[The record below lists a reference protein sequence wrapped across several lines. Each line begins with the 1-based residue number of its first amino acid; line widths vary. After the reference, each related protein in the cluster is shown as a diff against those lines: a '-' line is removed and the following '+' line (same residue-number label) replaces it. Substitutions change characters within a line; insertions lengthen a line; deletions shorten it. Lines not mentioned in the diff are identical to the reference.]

1 VRDGLGAL
9 FERRLLIVT
18 GKGGTGKTS
27 VAAVLGV
34 LAARRGIETVV
45 VEVSEEPALPALLS
59 PSGVTL
65 PRGDG
70 RVPVRV
76 EPRLSTMVIDPQEA
90 LTEYLELQ
98 IGVRVLVSRVIRN
111 PGFQRLMGAAPGWR
125 ELITLGKIWHLE
137 TRVDDDT
144 PRYGLVVVDAPATGH
159 GLSFLSVPAV
169 VLQTV
174 RLGPLRRDT
183 DRVQALL
190 MDSKRTLVVPVTLP
204 EELPVRETLELLTRV
219 RSLGLGTA
227 PVIANGL
234 EPAPEIDDLPAVL
247 AALSRIPERPGVGLR
262 PDSLRRCVEAAERR
276 ASLQRS
282 FLDEL
287 ERELGEAPVTLPY
300 LADGV
305 GDRHGVEHLAD
316 ALEESLVEGDL
327 A

>member
-1 VRDGLGAL
+1 
-9 FERRLLIVT
+9 
-18 GKGGTGKTS
+18 
-27 VAAVLGV
+27 
-34 LAARRGIETVV
+34 
-45 VEVSEEPALPALLS
+45 
-59 PSGVTL
+59 
-65 PRGDG
+65 
-70 RVPVRV
+70 V
-76 EPRLSTMVIDPQEA
+76 EPRLSTMRIDPQEA

-98 IGVRVLVSRVIRN
+98 IGVRVLVSRVVRN

-137 TRVDDDT
+137 TRQDDDT
-144 PRYGLVVVDAPATGH
+144 PRYGLIVVDAPATGH

-190 MDSKRTLVVPVTLP
+190 TDSKRTLVVPVTLP

-219 RSLGLGTA
+219 RALGLETA
-227 PVIANGL
+227 QVIANGV
-234 EPAPEIDDLPAVL
+234 EPAPDIDDLPAVL
-247 AALSRIPERPGVGLR
+247 AALSDVPELPGVGLR
-262 PDSLRRCVEAAERR
+262 LASLRRCVEAAGRR

-287 ERELGEAPVTLPY
+287 EREVGGPPARLPY

-305 GDRHGVEHLAD
+305 GDRRGIDRLAD
-316 ALEESLVEGDL
+316 ALEASLTGGGEV
-327 A
+327 